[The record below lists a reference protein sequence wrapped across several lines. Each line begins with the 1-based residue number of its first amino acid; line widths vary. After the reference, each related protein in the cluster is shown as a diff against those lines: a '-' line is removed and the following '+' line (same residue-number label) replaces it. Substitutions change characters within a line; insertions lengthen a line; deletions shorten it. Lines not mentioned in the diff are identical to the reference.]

1 MEIKMINDWRKIM
14 LSVTNEN
21 VQIVTLYATVVIAL
35 VGFVFNVISLWQTKK
50 ATEDMAKPYVNIYV
64 DRYMVKTQEKM
75 YVIKNFGQT
84 PAYID
89 SIELLEGKLD
99 ESNNKRL
106 FQSLVGNMLAPSQ
119 KLTSS
124 IGSNFNSEGVVKIT
138 YHDKKNRQYSDIFK
152 LDTSMV
158 SDLFYTV
165 EEMSKSNEVPTAIR
179 QSTMA
184 LLRDLK

>member
-1 MEIKMINDWRKIM
+1 
-14 LSVTNEN
+14 
-21 VQIVTLYATVVIAL
+21 
-35 VGFVFNVISLWQTKK
+35 
-50 ATEDMAKPYVNIYV
+50 
-64 DRYMVKTQEKM
+64 M